1 MDYLIS
7 DMWEYFMTTVSGT
20 LEYKALIVV
29 GMLLALLVLVV
40 PGRKVSDRVAFAAL
54 AAYLTL
60 VFASTVLLRTT
71 AHGSGISLVPFSSY
85 REAFIV
91 GNRSLAFE
99 ILENI
104 VLFMP
109 AGLALGYLCRN
120 SGTGAS
126 LLAIAGT
133 AMFSVGIEFLQYVY
147 GVGVLEFDDLFN
159 NTLGIIIGFVIARL
173 LCAPFTSRKK
183 DSKSGADGAQGA
195 KREWNNSP
203 RANAGS
209 ARQAPVAAPRQARV
223 AAPRKAPAATPRQTP
238 AEAAWQA
245 PAAPTQQVPVAGSTP
260 GNGYASAPDSQAGN
274 APYEP
279 SFPGG
284 PFTPRDAYPEDIDY
298 SAGEPYGPNH
308 TRKLNL

>member
-159 NTLGIIIGFVIARL
+159 NTLGIIIGFAIARL
-173 LCAPFTSRKK
+173 LYAPFTSRKK
-183 DSKSGADGAQGA
+183 TSEPAPADNG
-195 KREWNNSP
+195 KRKWNNSP
-203 RANAGS
+203 EIGMRGLRRKPAAPPK
-209 ARQAPVAAPRQARV
+209 QAPVAAPRQA
-223 AAPRKAPAATPRQTP
+223 PAA
-238 AEAAWQA
+238 ANWQA
-245 PAAPTQQVPVAGSTP
+245 PVANETSGSAYTQKI
-260 GNGYASAPDSQAGN
+260 DSQAGN
-274 APYEP
+274 ASYEP

-298 SAGEPYGPNH
+298 SAGDPYGPNH